1 MNKTIIIA
9 EAGVNHNGDLD
20 TAKNLIEVAAESGAD
35 YVKFQTFK
43 TDELVTPGA
52 NQAKYQKLNTG
63 RDENQYE
70 MLKRLELN
78 YDHYEILIRHASS
91 YGIKFISTAFDVGSL
106 NFLQNFG
113 LDMIKIPSGEI
124 TNLPY
129 LLAVAEFK
137 KPIVMSTGMSSLGE
151 IEAALEVLYRRGID
165 FKHLTLLHC
174 TSEYP
179 APMDEVNLRV
189 MGTLQTAFGVKVG
202 YSDHTMGIEIPIAA
216 VAMGATLIEKHF
228 TLDREMDGPDHKASI
243 NPKELKKMVSAI
255 RSIEKALGD
264 GVKRVT
270 PSELRNISV
279 ARKSIVAK
287 CFIKKGSVF
296 TNENLSI
303 KRPGTGISPMKYE
316 DVLGKI
322 AIRDFDVD
330 QLIEL

>member
-1 MNKTIIIA
+1 
-9 EAGVNHNGDLD
+9 
-20 TAKNLIEVAAESGAD
+20 
-35 YVKFQTFK
+35 
-43 TDELVTPGA
+43 
-52 NQAKYQKLNTG
+52 
-63 RDENQYE
+63 
-70 MLKRLELN
+70 
-78 YDHYEILIRHASS
+78 
-91 YGIKFISTAFDVGSL
+91 
-106 NFLQNFG
+106 
-113 LDMIKIPSGEI
+113 
-124 TNLPY
+124 
-129 LLAVAEFK
+129 
-137 KPIVMSTGMSSLGE
+137 
-151 IEAALEVLYRRGID
+151 
-165 FKHLTLLHC
+165 
-174 TSEYP
+174 
-179 APMDEVNLRV
+179 